1 MEDQDGWVYVLTN
14 DVLPG
19 LVKIGYTMKDLAIR
33 AVDLSSETG
42 VPIPYVVNYKALVIG
57 PY

>member
-1 MEDQDGWVYVLTN
+1 MADKDGWVYVLTN
-14 DVLPG
+14 DVMPG
-19 LVKIGYTMKDLAIR
+19 LVKIGYTMKDPAIR
-33 AVDLSSETG
+33 TEDLSSETG

>member
-1 MEDQDGWVYVLTN
+1 MADKDSWVYVLTN
-14 DVLPG
+14 DVMPG

-33 AVDLSSETG
+33 ADDLSSETG